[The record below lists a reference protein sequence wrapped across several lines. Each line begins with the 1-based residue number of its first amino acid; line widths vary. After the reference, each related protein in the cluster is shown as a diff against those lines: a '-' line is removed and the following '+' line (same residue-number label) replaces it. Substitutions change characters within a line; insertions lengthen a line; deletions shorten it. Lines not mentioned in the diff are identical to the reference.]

1 MKFAILALLIIA
13 VIGFFVIVWKAA
25 KDWRWYQIVAAIFT
39 MLMAVTFM
47 FPVAGVLRSRS
58 AWNKVYEEL
67 STRLAESEEKQ
78 KKILNG
84 DPSDP
89 TAGEGVT
96 VLNLKLSKLAIE
108 AGRRWRNL
116 QLQGVNNN
124 AITLVR
130 AAAPVDPLLQEDP
143 ADGAGAAAAA
153 AALPLIPD
161 GLVVYGFAEQPQPGL
176 NVPVPT
182 FFLGEFRVTASAP
195 NQVTLAPLGKL
206 EGPQQQ
212 AITSGQASSW
222 SLYELLP
229 LDGHEP
235 FIADGSEADA
245 DFMFGRV
252 DDELVN
258 RVLGKRVSPETL
270 KNYLRDGSRSTTD
283 DPPMSRWVKIEFL
296 KNHSFDVDSPEKRS
310 ALDGGFF
317 DGNGRAVDSR
327 LQRSEAGP
335 LQFKSGVQIVVK
347 EEAANVLRDE
357 GVAKLVDTY
366 YSRPLNDYRFVLRR
380 IRLQLTE
387 LAIRQEELKYEEKVL
402 QAAVDATVAMLT
414 TNQTVKLNLELD
426 LAQTQV
432 EKKSISDYTDKLTAT
447 VNATRAELT
456 RLYQSNQNLEQ
467 QLEQIHRTI
476 SNRLDAVTLAN

>member
-39 MLMAVTFM
+39 MLLAVTFM

-67 STRLAESEEKQ
+67 TLRLADSKAKQ
-78 KKILNG
+78 KTILNG

-130 AAAPVDPLLQEDP
+130 SAAPVDPLLQADP
-143 ADGAGAAAAA
+143 ADAAAAA
-153 AALPLIPD
+153 PVLPLVPD

-182 FFLGEFRVTASAP
+182 FYLGEFRVTVSTP
-195 NQVTLAPLGKL
+195 GQVTLVPLGKL

-235 FIADGSEADA
+235 FVADGSEPDV
-245 DFMFGRV
+245 DFIFGRV

-258 RVLGKRVSPETL
+258 RILGKRVDPATL
-270 KNYLRDGSRSTTD
+270 NNYLRDGARSTSD

-296 KNHSFDVDSPEKRS
+296 KTHTFDVDSPEKRS

-327 LQRSEAGP
+327 LQRGDASP
-335 LQFKSGVQIVVK
+335 LQFKLGTQIIIK

-357 GVAKLVDTY
+357 GVARLVDTY
-366 YSRPLNDYRFVLRR
+366 YARPLNDYRFVLRR

-402 QAAVDATVAMLT
+402 QDAIDATVAMLT

-432 EKKSISDYTDKLTAT
+432 EKKSISDYTDKLTAM
-447 VNATRAELT
+447 VNETQSELM
-456 RLYQSNQNLEQ
+456 RLYQSNQNLER